1 VLRANVATPEEALR
15 YVWSQPVST
24 IVSGMQSPQLLETNV
39 ALARRFRPMSTE
51 EQAALLAK
59 TKEAGL
65 TGKFE
70 PFKTA
75 PNFDGPVG
83 RRLHG
88 IS

>member
-1 VLRANVATPEEALR
+1 MDSEQLLTANVAVARDFKPISSEE
-15 YVWSQPVST
+15 Q
-24 IVSGMQSPQLLETNV
+24 V
-39 ALARRFRPMSTE
+39 ALLKR
-51 EQAALLAK
+51 

-75 PNFDGPVG
+75 PNFDGPIG